1 MNERFEGGLWC
12 RDVLELLD
20 RYVAGELTAAELTD
34 VTAHV
39 GKCTQCAQFGEAY
52 ARVVQALRPE
62 PVEPLDGARLRR
74 LQDKIGAAT

>member
-34 VTAHV
+34 VTVHV
-39 GKCTQCAQFGEAY
+39 GVCTQCARFGEAY
-52 ARVVQALRPE
+52 ARVVHALQPD
-62 PVEPLDGARLRR
+62 PVEPLDEARLRR
-74 LQDKIGAAT
+74 LQNNIGVTP